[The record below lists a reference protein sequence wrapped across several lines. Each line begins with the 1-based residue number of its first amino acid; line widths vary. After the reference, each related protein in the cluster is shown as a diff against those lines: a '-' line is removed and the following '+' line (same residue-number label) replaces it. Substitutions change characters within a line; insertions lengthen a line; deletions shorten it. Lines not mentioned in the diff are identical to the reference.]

1 MIDGAPLKIPSP
13 AQWLIRTFLKRWLVS
28 RPLPAGFQLTGR
40 ARQLLPDEI
49 TAKAGL
55 ACLREAIERLENAS
69 ERAPYPALGNCTRA
83 ESIAFQC
90 WHAELHMSFMVSDLS
105 ISSWPQEQATRA

>member
-90 WHAELHMSFMVSDLS
+90 RHAELHMSFMVSDLS